1 MPGVPAEAIMGFAS
15 NGSQNGD
22 TALTPSR
29 IDFHEVGYFGVE
41 AGPSG
46 IPAPNSNTTEPNN
59 WYRLHNDPRVRSML
73 GGRSATMT
81 PWPTSGQSA
90 SIPVD
95 DQIAIG
101 LANISDDIERM
112 RNAVPSSIRPSS
124 ASSLWAVAIGF
135 MGWSAGTGGATAH
148 LRRYAEQLA
157 SVPEDQRW
165 VALLRLVAADP
176 TSAAS
181 GSNHRS
187 PAHTVNRT
195 QQKLRVGRGLSAAT
209 GGPTAWFQVDDGAE
223 DAIARRLDGQ
233 DLTYRLVLNPTTFAL
248 VPTAIVFVS
257 MLVAG
262 AIAWRRARGG
272 P

>member
-1 MPGVPAEAIMGFAS
+1 MGFAS
-15 NGSQNGD
+15 NGTQTGD

-29 IDFHEVGYFGVE
+29 IEFHELGYFGVE
-41 AGPSG
+41 GGPSSL
-46 IPAPNSNTTEPNN
+46 PAPNANTTQPNS
-59 WYRLHNDPRVRSML
+59 WYRLHNDPRVRRML
-73 GGRSATMT
+73 GDRDATMT

-101 LANISDDIERM
+101 LANVADDIEAM
-112 RNAVPSSIRPSS
+112 RRSVPGNIRPST
-124 ASSLWAVAIGF
+124 ASSLWAVALGF
-135 MGWSAGTGGATAH
+135 MGWSAGVAGATSH

-157 SVPEDQRW
+157 QVPEDQRW

-195 QQKLRVGRGLSAAT
+195 QQKLRVGRGLSAAI
-209 GGPTAWFQVDDGAE
+209 GGPTAWFQIDDGAE

-233 DLTYRLVLNPTTFAL
+233 DLTYRLVLTETTFSLLPA
-248 VPTAIVFVS
+248 AIVAVS
-257 MLVAG
+257 MLIAG
-262 AIAWRRARGG
+262 AIAWRRTRGL
-272 P
+272 